1 MSTRTTEAPIIRA
14 LVATIRA
21 NNAAILALI
30 VGLAVKTDGVLHTW
44 TSDRIHEGVA
54 PDGTL
59 YPLLTYQLVYAPFD
73 DDWSKRI
80 IRAGLDVMA
89 VSDNQ
94 IEASNLDQLVMQTV
108 EDSLA
113 AVSGQTT
120 LYCRANAG
128 IRLPEI
134 DQTGKRIFR
143 VGHTYEVWTD
153 QPL

>member
-1 MSTRTTEAPIIRA
+1 MSTRTTEVPIIRA
-14 LVATIRA
+14 VVATVRA

-30 VGLAVKTDGVLHTW
+30 VALAVKTDGVLHTW
-44 TSDRIHEGVA
+44 NSDRIHEGVA

-59 YPLLTYQLVYAPFD
+59 YPFLTYQEVYAPFD

-80 IRAGLDVMA
+80 IRLGLDIMA

-94 IEASNLDQLVMQTV
+94 VEASNLDQLVMQTL

-113 AVSGQTT
+113 AVTGQNTM
-120 LYCRANAG
+120 YCRATAG
-128 IRLPEI
+128 VRLPEI
-134 DQTGKRIFR
+134 DLTGKRMYR
-143 VGHTYEVWTD
+143 VGHTYEMWTD